1 MKYGMNI
8 DAVSK
13 KYDLTKDTLR
23 YWERIGLL
31 PTIKRNQSGYRE
43 YSERDMNWVFYIKV
57 LRNAGMTIE
66 VLVEFVKLY
75 REGGQSTEARKSLLI
90 DQREDLLDKIAAI
103 EKTINY
109 LDYKIEHFED
119 HTLTYEKE
127 KLAYGENN

>member
-1 MKYGMNI
+1 MKYGTNI

>member
-1 MKYGMNI
+1 MNI

-31 PTIKRNQSGYRE
+31 PVIKRNQSGYRE

-66 VLVEFVKLY
+66 ALVEFVKLY

-90 DQREDLLDKIAAI
+90 DQREDLLDKISAI
-103 EKTINY
+103 KKTVKY
-109 LDYKIEHFED
+109 LNYKIEHFED

-127 KLAYGENN
+127 KLAYDGENN